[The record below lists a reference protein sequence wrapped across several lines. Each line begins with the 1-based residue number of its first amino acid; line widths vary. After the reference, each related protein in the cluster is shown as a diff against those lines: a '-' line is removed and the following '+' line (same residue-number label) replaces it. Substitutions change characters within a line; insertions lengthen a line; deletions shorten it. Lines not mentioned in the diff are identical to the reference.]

1 MKGIVLAGGSG
12 TRLYPV
18 TAAVSKQLLP
28 VGGKPLIYYP
38 LSTLMLA
45 GIREILVISTPH
57 DLPGF
62 QRLLG
67 DGSDLGLQLSYAE
80 QAAPNGIAEA
90 FLIGADF
97 IGDEAVT
104 LVLGDNVFFG
114 YGFSG
119 LLKDAVSQ
127 VSTGGAM
134 VFAYPVEDP
143 ERFGVVSFDAE
154 GQAVSIDE
162 KPLKAA
168 SKYAVTGLY
177 VYDARVVAWARELAP
192 SARGEL
198 EITDL
203 NRRYLAEGAL
213 QVRKFGRGFAWF
225 DTGTHASLNEASQFV
240 QAVEARQGLRIA
252 CLEEIAYRNGW
263 IDAETVAIKAR
274 RYGESAYGQY
284 LQSLIE
290 ERGQY
295 AGD

>member
-45 GIREILVISTPH
+45 GIREILVISTPQ

-62 QRLLG
+62 ERLLG

-119 LLKDAVSQ
+119 LLNDAVSH
-127 VSTGGAM
+127 VATGGAM

-154 GQAVSIDE
+154 GHALSIEE
-162 KPLKAA
+162 KPQKAA

-177 VYDARVVAWARELAP
+177 VYDARVVDWARELVP

-263 IDAETVAIKAR
+263 IDAETVALKAR

-290 ERGQY
+290 ERGHY